1 MAEALHQRG
10 AGAERGQP
18 HQDGEGPGGR
28 SAHHLPTPGADG
40 GGKARRGASPR
51 PPGLGRMTSVSCPRR
66 GRAALPSG
74 KSLDFAAIRPGS
86 PLAPRRVARIC
97 VPAILLVLAQG
108 CLMPQSVDPANTR
121 PHTIPRVDVTT
132 NPPCHCQLDV
142 GISAI
147 IADDPTVDVDVRVFV
162 DYDVNVP
169 RSQPPVS
176 TLRLPG
182 SFTVSDTTR
191 FLSAPIPFD
200 SSGLGGPGLHVVELV
215 IGETGGFAADTVFPP
230 HRAMLSTFES
240 STFKFVVQVLA
251 PDPTRQSCGDRQ
263 LPPQVKSCP

>member
-1 MAEALHQRG
+1 MCV
-10 AGAERGQP
+10 
-18 HQDGEGPGGR
+18 
-28 SAHHLPTPGADG
+28 SAA
-40 GGKARRGASPR
+40 
-51 PPGLGRMTSVSCPRR
+51 V
-66 GRAALPSG
+66 
-74 KSLDFAAIRPGS
+74 
-86 PLAPRRVARIC
+86 
-97 VPAILLVLAQG
+97 LLVLAPG

-121 PHTIPRVDVTT
+121 PHTIPRVDLTKLPNYLLQPALTLDPQEKADVTS

-200 SSGLGGPGLHVVELV
+200 SSRLGGPGLHVVELV

-240 STFKFVVQVLA
+240 STFKFVVQVLQ
-251 PDPTRQSCGDRQ
+251 PNTKPGSCGDRQ